1 MNDAVRDDSWLV
13 ANEQDVAAKVVD
25 GEAILINLTSGLYYS
40 MDKVG
45 GLVWSLIAGG
55 SSVAQVAQTVAA
67 TYSIPVDRARDDV
80 RRLAQQLLAE
90 KLISIAA
97 GSGVPAPAAPE
108 TANPGPYQAPK
119 LTRFDDMADM
129 FALDPPLPE
138 LPAVKPPGA

>member
-1 MNDAVRDDSWLV
+1 MNNAVRDDSYLV

-45 GLVWSLIAGG
+45 GLVWSLIAVG
-55 SSVAQVAQTVAA
+55 SSIEQVAQAVA
-67 TYSIPVDRARDDV
+67 TSYSVPVGRARDDV
-80 RRLAQQLLAE
+80 RLLVRQLLDE
-90 KLISIAA
+90 SLITIAA
-97 GSGVPAPAAPE
+97 GSSAAVPSTAVAANSGQYKTP
-108 TANPGPYQAPK
+108 T

-138 LPAVKPPGA
+138 LPAVKASGA

>member
-55 SSVAQVAQTVAA
+55 SSVALVAQAVAA
-67 TYSIPVDRARDDV
+67 SYSIPVDRARDDV
-80 RRLAQQLLAE
+80 RRLVQQLLAE
-90 KLISIAA
+90 KLIAVAA
-97 GSGVPAPAAPE
+97 GTGVTAPAAPAP
-108 TANPGPYQAPK
+108 TNSGQYQAPK